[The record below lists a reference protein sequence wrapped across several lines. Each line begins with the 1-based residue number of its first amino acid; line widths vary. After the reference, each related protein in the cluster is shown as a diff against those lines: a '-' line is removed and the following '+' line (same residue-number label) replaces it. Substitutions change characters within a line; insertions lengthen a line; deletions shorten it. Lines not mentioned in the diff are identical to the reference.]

1 MKQVIRFI
9 VFSTLSLFS
18 FSTFAKTIVA
28 IDAGH
33 GEKIRGLLVKIW
45 GFWKKALP
53 SQFLKS

>member
-33 GEKIRGLLVKIW
+33 GGKDPGAIGKNLGILE
-45 GFWKKALP
+45 KALP

>member
-33 GEKIRGLLVKIW
+33 GGKDPGLLVKIW
-45 GFWKKALP
+45 GFWKKRYP
-53 SQFLKS
+53 RNF